1 MSRLSNGSSSTG
13 PRTATAIGNGHMN
26 GHLHVNGLSD
36 GHVDMK
42 RIGQAC
48 LEGLK
53 HANGELKELNE
64 RCNSHHEKLSE
75 IDLRMS
81 ALETSHQAYQTLS
94 NENKTLKSSIE
105 LLSKSIDPTW
115 KADNDARFAQQ
126 SLEMKR
132 MQEQIRLLEAKIV
145 AIPPAPSVTAVE
157 GDDSSISSSS
167 RVSHAHPSAY
177 TSPNAKDRASPLAKT
192 VPTTTQSSVAVLPSQ
207 QAIPPPQRTLEHPVP
222 ATSFNQESVERVLA
236 KKMELSASLNTC
248 HAVLEDL
255 QSSQASDVGFDDI
268 SIAETSALSQIDFS
282 APLVPKTAFEHKRD
296 WVHAWQQALER
307 VQRDMSH
314 AVNKVVQKAE
324 QLHSRESRLAEKER
338 AVIQAGSQLQKT
350 IAGLQDECDAI
361 AEVKVMQEDH
371 EEELLKRLGQVQER
385 EAQIDQD
392 EYIIQ
397 HRGKRQ
403 YERDAADYR
412 RVQDLRALRD
422 ELEARIQ
429 EAIEYRDQLD
439 TRAARGIKVT
449 AQLPQVDDL
458 PSFE

>member
-1 MSRLSNGSSSTG
+1 MSREHS
-13 PRTATAIGNGHMN
+13 A
-26 GHLHVNGLSD
+26 
-36 GHVDMK
+36 K
-42 RIGQAC
+42 RQ
-48 LEGLK
+48 
-53 HANGELKELNE
+53 
-64 RCNSHHEKLSE
+64 
-75 IDLRMS
+75 
-81 ALETSHQAYQTLS
+81 
-94 NENKTLKSSIE
+94 
-105 LLSKSIDPTW
+105 
-115 KADNDARFAQQ
+115 
-126 SLEMKR
+126 
-132 MQEQIRLLEAKIV
+132 
-145 AIPPAPSVTAVE
+145 
-157 GDDSSISSSS
+157 
-167 RVSHAHPSAY
+167 Y
-177 TSPNAKDRASPLAKT
+177 TT
-192 VPTTTQSSVAVLPSQ
+192 V
-207 QAIPPPQRTLEHPVP
+207 
-222 ATSFNQESVERVLA
+222 
-236 KKMELSASLNTC
+236 
-248 HAVLEDL
+248 
-255 QSSQASDVGFDDI
+255 
-268 SIAETSALSQIDFS
+268 S